1 MRFTKPTSQ
10 ARPARMV
17 AMDVRK
23 IAAESNTHDLKESL
37 FFREQG
43 LQGRDS
49 GLPTDLLSQSAR
61 RLRILALLYAFIFFM
76 AAFSPALVFPIHRA
90 HLLSSFG
97 AWGPGVISIAAALVV
112 AALASNPRI
121 SVRVVMLIG
130 LGFEVA
136 SSYGIAAAEFLEPN
150 VIDFNARW
158 VGLSWV
164 AVWTLLFTVVVPNS
178 PARTVI
184 ATLASVSAVPV
195 VTAFVILNTTVPDV
209 TFDKFFLALV
219 FPYLL
224 VVLMAYVG
232 ARVIYALGKEVTSA
246 RALGAYRLVERLGV
260 GGMGEVWRARHHLL
274 ARPAAIKLVRPAF
287 PGAYDNAGRYRELQ
301 ERLGREAQA
310 TAMMR
315 SPHTIELYDFGLT
328 NDGTFYYVMELLDGF
343 DLETLVQKFGPVPAE
358 RAIHLLLQVCESL
371 GEAHAEGL
379 VHRDIKPANVYV
391 CRYGREVDFVK
402 VLDFGMV
409 KSQNEDQEML
419 TRLTSDHAVYG
430 TPAFMAPEQALGGQF
445 VDGRTDLYAVGCLA
459 YWLITGQLVFTG
471 RTAIE
476 ILMQHTQAVPARPSS
491 RTELAIPPML
501 DDVIMTCL
509 AKKPDDRPPSADAL
523 TEALARIETSNFWTA
538 PRAQEWWATHHPKG
552 SPIPQ

>member
-1 MRFTKPTSQ
+1 
-10 ARPARMV
+10 MV
-17 AMDVRK
+17 AMHVRK
-23 IAAESNTHDLKESL
+23 VATESNTQDLKESL

-61 RLRILALLYAFIFFM
+61 RLRILAWLYAFMFFM
-76 AAFSPALVFPIHRA
+76 AAFFPAIVFPEHRA
-90 HLLSSFG
+90 HLFSSVSNW
-97 AWGPGVISIAAALVV
+97 APGVISIAVALVV
-112 AALASNPRI
+112 AALASIPRI
-121 SVRVVMLIG
+121 PVRAVMLIG
-130 LGFEVA
+130 LVFEVA

-150 VIDFNARW
+150 MIDFNARW

-164 AVWTLLFTVVVPNS
+164 AVWTLLFTVVVPNT

-195 VTAFVILNTTVPDV
+195 VTGFVILNTTVPDA
-209 TFDKFFLALV
+209 TLDKYFLGLV

-232 ARVIYALGKEVTSA
+232 ARVIYTLGKEVTSA

-274 ARPAAIKLVRPAF
+274 ARPAAIKLVRPEF
-287 PGAYDNAGRYRELQ
+287 PGTPDSGGRYRELQ

-315 SPHTIELYDFGLT
+315 SPHTIELYDFGLA

-343 DLETLVQKFGPVPAE
+343 DLETLVQRFGPIPAE

-371 GEAHAEGL
+371 GEAHAGGL

-409 KSQNEDQEML
+409 KSQSEDQDML
-419 TRLTSDHAVYG
+419 TKLTSDNAVYG
-430 TPAFMAPEQALGGQF
+430 TPAFMAPEQALGSQF

-459 YWLITGQLVFTG
+459 YWLVTGHLVFTG

-476 ILMQHTQAVPARPSS
+476 TLMQHTQAVPVRPSA
-491 RTELAIPPML
+491 RTDLAIPPIL
-501 DDVIMTCL
+501 DDVIMACL
-509 AKKPDDRPPSADAL
+509 AKKPEDRLPSADAL
-523 TEALARIETSNFWTA
+523 AEALARIETDAFWTP
-538 PRAQEWWATHHPKG
+538 PRAQEWWDTHHPKG
-552 SPIPQ
+552 STS

>member
-1 MRFTKPTSQ
+1 
-10 ARPARMV
+10 
-17 AMDVRK
+17 MDVGK
-23 IAAESNTHDLKESL
+23 VATEANTLKESL

-43 LQGRDS
+43 LQGGDS

-61 RLRILALLYAFIFFM
+61 RLRVLALLYAFVFFM
-76 AAFSPALVFPIHRA
+76 AAFFPAFIFPEHRI
-90 HLLSSFG
+90 HLLSSFV
-97 AWGPGVISIAAALVV
+97 AWGPGVISISVALVV
-112 AALASNPRI
+112 AALASYPGI
-121 SVRVVMLIG
+121 SVRVVLLIG
-130 LGFEVA
+130 LVFEVA
-136 SSYGIAAAEFLEPN
+136 SSYGIAAAEFLGPPN
-150 VIDFNARW
+150 VLDFNARW

-164 AVWTLLFTVVVPNS
+164 AVWTLLFTIVVPSS
-178 PARTVI
+178 PARTFI

-195 VTAFVILNTTVPDV
+195 VTAIVILNTTVPDV
-209 TFDKFFLALV
+209 TLDKYFLGLV

-246 RALGAYRLVERLGV
+246 RALGAYRLVERLGA

-274 ARPAAIKLVRPAF
+274 ARPAAIKLVRPEF
-287 PGAYDNAGRYRELQ
+287 PSTSDSGGRYRELQ

-343 DLETLVQKFGPVPAE
+343 DLETLVKQFGPLPAE

-409 KSQNEDQEML
+409 KSQSEHQEML
-419 TRLTSDHAVYG
+419 TRLTSDHRVYG
-430 TPAFMAPEQALGGQF
+430 TPAFMAPEQALGSQF

-476 ILMQHTQAVPARPSS
+476 VLMQHTQATPLRPSS

-509 AKKPDDRPPSADAL
+509 AKKPEDRPSSADAL
-523 TEALARIETSNFWTA
+523 ADALARIETGSYWTP
-538 PRAQEWWATHHPKG
+538 PRAKEWWKSHHPR
-552 SPIPQ
+552 PPR